1 MDKVFNVLL
10 VDDHK
15 IVIDGIKSLLHAN
28 KYFIVKGF
36 ALNGADA
43 LSMIKS
49 TETTFDIV
57 ITDISMPG
65 ISGTDLCKAI
75 KQFNS
80 QIKVL
85 VLSMHNHVE
94 YVKAAIDADADGYML
109 KTIGQSELL
118 QALQAIAEKGAYF
131 SQEIIP
137 LLFKEVK
144 QNHSNHTAVK
154 LTHREQEILD
164 LILKEFTSR
173 EIAEKLYI
181 SKQTVDTHRLS
192 IMEKTGSKS
201 IVGLIKYAL
210 RAGIITVEN

>member
-10 VDDHK
+10 VDDHQ
-15 IVIDGIKSLLHAN
+15 IVIDGIKSMLYAN
-28 KYFIVKGF
+28 QYFNVTGF

-43 LSMIKS
+43 LSMIQS
-49 TETTFDIV
+49 CETEFDIV
-57 ITDISMPG
+57 ITDIFMPG
-65 ISGTDLCKAI
+65 MSGTDLCKAI

-118 QALQAIAEKGAYF
+118 HALQAIAEKGAYF

-144 QNHSNHTAVK
+144 QNQSNHTAVK

>member
-85 VLSMHNHVE
+85 ILSMHNHVD
-94 YVKAAIDADADGYML
+94 YVKAALDADADGYML
-109 KTIGQSELL
+109 KTIGQAELVN
-118 QALQAIAEKGAYF
+118 ALQAIAEKGAYF

-144 QNHSNHTAVK
+144 QNHTNNVAVK
-154 LTHREQEILD
+154 LTHRELEILD
-164 LILKEFTSR
+164 LILKELTSR
-173 EIAEKLYI
+173 EIAEQLYI

-210 RAGIITVEN
+210 RTGFLSMN

>member
-80 QIKVL
+80 QIKVMI
-85 VLSMHNHVE
+85 LSMHNHVD
-94 YVKAAIDADADGYML
+94 YVKAALDADADGYML
-109 KTIGQSELL
+109 KTIGQAELVN
-118 QALQAIAEKGAYF
+118 ALQAIAEKGAYF

-144 QNHSNHTAVK
+144 QNHTNNVAVK
-154 LTHREQEILD
+154 LTHRELEILD
-164 LILKEFTSR
+164 LILKELTSR
-173 EIAEKLYI
+173 EIAEQLYI

-201 IVGLIKYAL
+201 IVGLIKYAFRTGFL
-210 RAGIITVEN
+210 TMN